1 MSFAQRHNKG
11 GIDWKIDDLKTDSF
25 QFWKREECFKED
37 PEKIYRLR
45 GIYIN
50 KKGKFG
56 DHPVAILD
64 DRFMDLPDY
73 LTEEVK
79 SILTSQE
86 DVEDIIAGKVGIKL
100 EAFTDKNFGKECIG
114 VKWIDLEA

>member
-1 MSFAQRHNKG
+1 MSFANRHNKG
-11 GIDWKIDDLKTDSF
+11 GVDWKINDLKTESF

-37 PEKIYRLR
+37 PKKVYKLR

-64 DRFMDLPDY
+64 DSFMDFPDY
-73 LTEEVK
+73 MTDEVK
-79 SILTSQE
+79 EIITTQA
-86 DVEDIIAGKVGIKL
+86 DINDIIAGKVGFTL
-100 EAFTDKNFGKECIG
+100 EEYTDKNFGRQCIG
-114 VKWIDLEA
+114 VKWVDLED